1 MLENTIT
8 ADSIICHSQGHVAT
22 TIDDQVVL
30 LSLDKGNYYGMN
42 GVLTSIWHWVAQ
54 PMRVSDICK
63 KLVQAYEVSDD
74 VCQRD
79 VLGIL
84 RDLQNEGLI
93 EVKPI

>member
-8 ADSIICHSQGHVAT
+8 ADSIICHSHGQVAT
-22 TIDDQVVL
+22 SIDDQIVL

-63 KLVQAYEVSDD
+63 KLIETYEVSDEVCKKD
-74 VCQRD
+74 VQR
-79 VLGIL
+79 IL
-84 RDLQNEGLI
+84 LELQQEGLI
-93 EVKPI
+93 EIKPI